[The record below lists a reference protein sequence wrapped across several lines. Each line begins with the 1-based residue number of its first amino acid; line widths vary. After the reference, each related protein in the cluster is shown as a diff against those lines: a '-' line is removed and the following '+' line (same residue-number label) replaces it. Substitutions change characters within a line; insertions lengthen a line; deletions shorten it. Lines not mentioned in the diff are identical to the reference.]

1 MNEYNLIIN
10 AIVKK
15 FNDQTLN
22 RLSLTVQFYDIKK
35 KGWATLASK
44 TVTNGVFKL
53 ETPVAK
59 LWSTTS
65 DIPALPQL
73 RLVSTAS
80 LKTKET
86 QVYSLGG
93 NIAINDKTKTILY
106 DFNTIWV
113 ADQEITKLLPNSK
126 IDNSVITALAIDPA
140 VLSGTTGIE
149 VIATSDLEIQLRDAL
164 LKNEENQRI
173 INEYSFQINQLKED
187 VSKLSQT
194 NEINIATIERITAEN
209 SNLQLYVERYKVENE
224 TLRGTINQNTAQIEE
239 LITKNRELQQVYTQG
254 LETIEVLTQEKV
266 KLTKEIEELRKKLED
281 GDLGFQPIN
290 QVYNNI
296 IEQVQIASDKTK
308 ESRFKLSNL
317 SLTLKT
323 FVEQD
328 ATGGVKIKLVD
339 GGKVSNVNGAT
350 ISDIKIDI
358 AEQNAAASN
367 TLKMPNVVGL
377 TETACRQV
385 LHSIGLQLDTIY
397 QFDVN
402 NVPVGQAFKQSVPQ
416 GSTVNYNQT
425 ITVVFAKQN

>member
-1 MNEYNLIIN
+1 MNEYNLILN

-22 RLSLTVQFYDIKK
+22 RLSLTVQFYDTNK
-35 KGWATLASK
+35 KGWTTLASK

-59 LWSTTS
+59 LWSTAS

-106 DFNTIWV
+106 DFNTVWV
-113 ADQEITKLLPNSK
+113 ADQEITKRLPNSK
-126 IDNSVITALAIDPA
+126 IDNSIITALAIDPA
-140 VLSGTTGIE
+140 VLSGTTGTGL
-149 VIATSDLEIQLRDAL
+149 IAPSDLEIQLKEAL
-164 LKNEENQRI
+164 QKNEENQKI
-173 INEYSFQINQLKED
+173 ISEYSLQINQLTEK

-194 NEINIATIERITAEN
+194 NEINITTIEKITAEN
-209 SNLQLYVERYKVENE
+209 SNLQSNVDKFKVENE
-224 TLRGTINQNTAQIEE
+224 TLRGTINQNKAQIEE
-239 LITKNRELQQVYTQG
+239 LTTKNKELQQVYTKG
-254 LETIEVLTQEKV
+254 LETIEQLTQEKV
-266 KLTKEIEELRKKLED
+266 KLTKEIEELIQKLEGED
-281 GDLGFQPIN
+281 SGFQPIN
-290 QVYNNI
+290 HVYNNI

-339 GGKVSNVNGAT
+339 GEKITNVNGAT